1 MNSVADQAVL
11 REVLG
16 QAFGVLPVIQRSDGT
31 WDLSAESQWLTSD
44 SKKKTKV
51 TMTASYLVAH
61 PN

>member
-44 SKKKTKV
+44 SKKNKGDHD
-51 TMTASYLVAH
+51 S
-61 PN
+61 